1 MTFPGVDKLRA
12 AERQA
17 KTSRVRLWK
26 DYQPPTATYS
36 GKEKDF
42 TGVVFEV
49 INGDAISVKAP
60 NGQLKKVFLSSIRPP
75 REQGKSAE
83 DDKPVAPRP
92 KNFKPLFDIPWLFEA
107 REFLRKKLVGTTV
120 KCQLDYVSPARD
132 NYPEKFC
139 YTVTV
144 SGTNVAEALVGKGLA
159 TVIRYR
165 QDDDQRSSKYDDLLA
180 AEAQA
185 LKQAK
190 GVHQKKDVPSHRI
203 NDLTTAPDSS
213 RIKHQYLPSW
223 QRALRTEAVV
233 EFVASGSRF
242 RLFIPKESCL
252 VTFLLAGITCPRTSR
267 PATDKLKASEAEP
280 YGEEAF
286 HFVKERILQRDV
298 SVHMDTTDKNGTA
311 AIGWMWLENNV
322 NLSVLLVEEGYA
334 AVHFTAEKSE
344 YYRILKAAEDQA
356 KAAKKNRWANW
367 VEPDPADETKV
378 EGENETSEK
387 TEKAPAERKM
397 KMENIVVTEVTPEL
411 HFFAQHT
418 DSGPKLEQLMSKLRQ
433 DFKASPPVT
442 GSYNPR
448 RDDLCAAK
456 FSLDDEWYRAK
467 VISVSGGKATV
478 RYIDYGNTEVSFT

>member
-1 MTFPGVDKLRA
+1 MT
-12 AERQA
+12 
-17 KTSRVRLWK
+17 
-26 DYQPPTATYS
+26 
-36 GKEKDF
+36 
-42 TGVVFEV
+42 
-49 INGDAISVKAP
+49 VKAP

-75 REQGKSAE
+75 REQGKAPE
-83 DDKPVAPRP
+83 DADKPVAPRP

-107 REFLRKKLVGTTV
+107 REFLRKKLVGKAV

-132 NYPEKFC
+132 NYPEKCC

-144 SGTNVAEALVGKGLA
+144 AGINVGEALVGKGYA

-185 LKQAK
+185 LKGGK
-190 GVHQKKDVPSHRI
+190 GVHQKKDIPSHRI

-223 QRALRTEAVV
+223 QRALRTDAVV

-267 PATDKLKASEAEP
+267 PATDKLKATEAEP
-280 YGEEAF
+280 FGDEAF
-286 HFVKERILQRDV
+286 NFVKSLILQRDV
-298 SVHMDTTDKNGTA
+298 CVHMDTTDKNGTA

-344 YYRILKAAEDQA
+344 YYRVLKAAEDQA

-378 EGENETSEK
+378 ERENDHAEK
-387 TEKAPAERKM
+387 NEKAPAERKM

-467 VISVSGGKATV
+467 VLSVSGGKATV
-478 RYIDYGNTEVSFT
+478 RYIDYGNTEVSYNLLFNSVTHQAGSLDPLPFFRGKHLSHKLARVNFGR